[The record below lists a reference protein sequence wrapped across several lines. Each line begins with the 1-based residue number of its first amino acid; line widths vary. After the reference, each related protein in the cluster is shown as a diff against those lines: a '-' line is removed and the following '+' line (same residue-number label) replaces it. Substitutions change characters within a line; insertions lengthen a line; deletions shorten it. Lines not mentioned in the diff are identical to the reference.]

1 MTCAFLFFGA
11 VGATTHLFTNS
22 AVPQAGR
29 PAVGVSQPDI
39 HAAALPAP
47 GWSGNVQPVIVSDTT
62 GPAGMAAQLT
72 TGAGVFGAALVT
84 GLLGRYLA
92 RRQVAPAADQSVE
105 LGRRLLARSAPRARI
120 VMMADAPTKE
130 KTEEKADAKEK
141 KA

>member
-72 TGAGVFGAALVT
+72 TGAGIFGAALVT
-84 GLLGRYLA
+84 GLLGRALA
-92 RRQVAPAADQSVE
+92 RRQVAPSTKQS
-105 LGRRLLARSAPRARI
+105 ARRARL
-120 VMMADAPTKE
+120 VMMAEVKEKE
-130 KTEEKADAKEK
+130 KTETKEGEDK